1 MSTDRG
7 LRGAPDRALGI
18 RIAAPLALLL
28 ALLTPAFLAP
38 AANADTIAAKRQEAN
53 RVYQQIVQSQQQLE
67 SVVQQYDQATEQ
79 LHTTQ
84 AAIRFNKSRLHAA
97 KRNLRSAQ
105 KDLEGALV
113 AAYKQGQPDALQAV
127 LASKSLSQMMD
138 EIDLMKRATHF
149 NASTVAR
156 VNHYKS
162 EVIKRQNALAHE
174 RTRRTRV
181 VKVQRAR
188 KLADHVRDPASRR
201 TRCASVKADIRQL
214 IIQRQQAE
222 RAAVRAR
229 ALAASRML
237 ASEQAANQQS
247 QTSGLTTGLGAQADA
262 QAAPDV
268 GAPAA
273 SSSDATQAAPPA
285 SSAGAQAAQIAL
297 GEQGVPYVFGGSSP
311 SGFDC
316 SGLVM
321 WAYGQLGISLPH
333 YTGSLWNSGT
343 HVSSGSARARRP
355 RVLPR
360 RVARRHL
367 HRERRVRPRAAHRR
381 CREGV
386 EPQRVLVLGRLRRR
400 RPHRLA
406 TRASHAGIGKYLR
419 AREPRPP
426 GG

>member
-28 ALLTPAFLAP
+28 TLLTPAILAP
-38 AANADTIAAKRQEAN
+38 VASADTIAAKRQEAN
-53 RVYQQIVQSQQQLE
+53 RVFHQIVQSQQQLE

-84 AAIRFNKSRLHAA
+84 AAIRFNKSRLYAA

-105 KDLEGALV
+105 TDLEGALV
-113 AAYKQGQPDALQAV
+113 AAYKQGEPDALQAV

-156 VNHYKS
+156 VHRYKS
-162 EVIKRQNALAHE
+162 EVVKRQNVLAHE

-188 KLADHVRDPASRR
+188 KLQITYAIQQQES
-201 TRCASVKADIRQL
+201 TLASVKADIRQL

-222 RAAVRAR
+222 RAAARAR

-262 QAAPDV
+262 QAAADV

-297 GEQGVPYVFGGSSP
+297 GEQGIPYVFGGSSP

-333 YTGSLWNSGT
+333 FTGSLWNSGT
-343 HVSSGSARARRP
+343 HVSQDQLEPGDLVFFHGESHVGIYIGNGEFVHAPHTGDVVKVSSLSESWYSGGYDGA
-355 RVLPR
+355 
-360 RVARRHL
+360 
-367 HRERRVRPRAAHRR
+367 VR
-381 CREGV
+381 
-386 EPQRVLVLGRLRRR
+386 
-400 RPHRLA
+400 
-406 TRASHAGIGKYLR
+406 IG
-419 AREPRPP
+419 
-426 GG
+426 

>member
-7 LRGAPDRALGI
+7 LRGASDRALGI

-28 ALLTPAFLAP
+28 ALLTSALVAP
-38 AANADTIAAKRQEAN
+38 AANADTIGAKRQEAN
-53 RVYQQIVQSQQQLE
+53 RVYQHIVQSQQQLE
-67 SVVQQYDQATEQ
+67 VVIQQFDQATEQ
-79 LHTTQ
+79 LNTTRS
-84 AAIRFNKSRLHAA
+84 AIRYNRSRLHAA
-97 KRNLRSAQ
+97 KRNLLGAQ
-105 KDLEGALV
+105 KDLEGAVV

-127 LASKSLSQMMD
+127 LASQSLSQMMD

-156 VNHYKS
+156 VYQYKA
-162 EVIKRQNALAHE
+162 EVITRENALAHE
-174 RTRRTRV
+174 RTRRTRA
-181 VKVQRAR
+181 VKVQHAR
-188 KLADHVRDPASRR
+188 KLEITYAIHQQQN
-201 TRCASVKADIRQL
+201 TLASVKADIRQL
-214 IIQRQQAE
+214 VLERQQAE

-247 QTSGLTTGLGAQADA
+247 QTTGLTTGLGAQADA
-262 QAAPDV
+262 QATPDV
-268 GAPAA
+268 GSPAA

-297 GEQGVPYVFGGSSP
+297 GEQGIPYVFGGSTP

-343 HVSSGSARARRP
+343 HVSQDQLEPGDLVFFHGESHVGIYIGNGEFVHAPHTGDVVKVSSLSESWYSDGYDGA
-355 RVLPR
+355 
-360 RVARRHL
+360 
-367 HRERRVRPRAAHRR
+367 VR
-381 CREGV
+381 
-386 EPQRVLVLGRLRRR
+386 
-400 RPHRLA
+400 
-406 TRASHAGIGKYLR
+406 IG
-419 AREPRPP
+419 
-426 GG
+426 